1 MGFWSNLF
9 GGGNS
14 DAPKGEYFLD
24 DDAAKS
30 MGNTDY
36 MREVKTVRRT
46 FPKGAGGEEFE
57 QVNRISSD
65 SRRLADSR
73 GSVSTSQTT
82 KITRADV
89 SQGSTPSYQ
98 APSYQAPKA
107 PSYQAPSFQ
116 ASTPAPAPA
125 PEFKPTEVSE
135 PPQAKEAPRRPG
147 SDSSMDMFR
156 NMAKT
161 IKR

>member
-9 GGGNS
+9 GGGNN
-14 DAPKGEYFLD
+14 DAPKGEFFLD

-46 FPKGAGGEEFE
+46 FPKGPGAEEFE
-57 QVNRISSD
+57 QVNRISAE

-73 GSVSTSQTT
+73 GAVSTSQTS

-89 SQGSTPSYQ
+89 STGNAPSFQ
-98 APSYQAPKA
+98 APSYQSSTPA
-107 PSYQAPSFQ
+107 PSYQS
-116 ASTPAPAPA
+116 STPAPAAA

-135 PPQAKEAPRRPG
+135 PPQAKEAPRRPSG
-147 SDSSMDMFR
+147 SDGGMDMFR

>member
-1 MGFWSNLF
+1 MGFWSRLF
-9 GGGNS
+9 GGGNN

-46 FPKGAGGEEFE
+46 FPKAADGEEFE

-73 GSVSTSQTT
+73 GAVTTSQTT

-89 SQGSTPSYQ
+89 STGNTPSFQ
-98 APSYQAPKA
+98 ASSYQAPKA

-125 PEFKPTEVSE
+125 AEFKPTEVSE
-135 PPQAKEAPRRPG
+135 PPQAKEATRRPG

>member
-9 GGGNS
+9 GGGKS
-14 DAPKGEYFLD
+14 DSPKGEFFLD

-46 FPKGAGGEEFE
+46 FPKALNGEEFE

-65 SRRLADSR
+65 TRRLADSR

-89 SQGSTPSYQ
+89 SQGNAPSFQAPSAPSYQ
-98 APSYQAPKA
+98 APSY
-107 PSYQAPSFQ
+107 Q

-125 PEFKPTEVSE
+125 PAAEFKPTEVSE

-147 SDSSMDMFR
+147 SDNSMDMFR

>member
-1 MGFWSNLF
+1 MGFWSRLF
-9 GGGNS
+9 GGGNN

-46 FPKGAGGEEFE
+46 FPKGVNGEEFE
-57 QVNRISSD
+57 QVNRVSSD

-73 GSVSTSQTT
+73 GSVSTSQAS
-82 KITRADV
+82 KVTRADV
-89 SQGSTPSYQ
+89 STGNAPSFQ
-98 APSYQAPKA
+98 APSYQAPSKPA
-107 PSYQAPSFQ
+107 SYQ
-116 ASTPAPAPA
+116 ASTPAQATSE

-135 PPQAKEAPRRPG
+135 PPQAKDRPRRAG
-147 SDSSMDMFR
+147 SDSGMDMFR